1 MSRSGPL
8 AFISVHPLC
17 IKHTIPGAAVAQN
30 AFRNRLMAK
39 ASGHGYL
46 APVNGVLRGISG
58 FVAAASFALRH
69 GLWWMFLVPIVL
81 WVLLAYGLFVALEGP
96 VDDLTRWVGGLL
108 ELDVASTDGEGL
120 SGFWNSTKEVL
131 NSTREFLVT
140 WVLRLAIA
148 FLLFLVNKYIVLI
161 LLSPLLAYASE
172 RTEELVTGARFPF
185 SWSQLMKDAVRGAL
199 LAARNGLLELFI
211 NVVVWVA
218 TLFLPF
224 LAPITAV
231 LLFLV
236 SAYFYGFSMF
246 DYILERRKL
255 RVHDSVR
262 EVNAR
267 MGMVVANGALFSLV
281 MKVPLLGMM
290 FGPVMGSV
298 GAVLAEYR
306 ERGGTRLPQRP

>member
-1 MSRSGPL
+1 
-8 AFISVHPLC
+8 
-17 IKHTIPGAAVAQN
+17 
-30 AFRNRLMAK
+30 
-39 ASGHGYL
+39 
-46 APVNGVLRGISG
+46 
-58 FVAAASFALRH
+58 
-69 GLWWMFLVPIVL
+69 MFLVPIVL
-81 WVLLAYGLFVALEGP
+81 WILLAYGLFVALEGP

-131 NSTREFLVT
+131 NSTREFVVT